1 MPRSLGSRLRHAW
14 DVFRNKD
21 PSQKDN
27 GPEYSDHPD
36 RRVFHFG
43 NERSIIASI
52 YNRISL
58 DVAALKFE
66 EVKVD
71 SNGNFVD
78 TVRSGLTECLTVE
91 ANIDQSGPDLIQD
104 ACMRM
109 FDDGKVAIVPTK
121 TDFDPQIS
129 SSYKIRNLRTA
140 EIIGWMPDAVRL
152 RIYNDVTGFHEECVL
167 PKNVVAIIVNPFYTV
182 MNETNS
188 TLQRL
193 IRKLNYLDAIDKQS
207 SSGKLDILV
216 QLPFAVKTA
225 KKKEMAES
233 RRKDI
238 EMQLE
243 GSKYGIA
250 YIDSTERVTQLNRPA
265 ENNLMSQ
272 IEYLTKML
280 YGQLGL
286 TEDVMNGVA
295 DEQTMLN
302 YYNRCVEPIAS
313 AIVQQILRT
322 FLTKTARTQG
332 HSIKYFRDPFKLVPV
347 EQIAEIADKMTRN
360 EILTSNEVRGIIGYK
375 PSDDPRADE
384 LRNKNLN
391 ADNDQLPKIPEKDP
405 EAIETE

>member
-1 MPRSLGSRLRHAW
+1 MPRSLGSKLRHAW

-21 PSQKDN
+21 PSRFKD
-27 GPEYSDHPD
+27 PEYSEHPD
-36 RRVFHFG
+36 RRMFHFG
-43 NERSIIASI
+43 NERSIIAAI
-52 YNRISL
+52 YNRIAL
-58 DVAALKFE
+58 DVSALRFE
-66 EVKVD
+66 EVMVD
-71 SNGNFVD
+71 QNGNFKD
-78 TVRSGLTECLTVE
+78 TVHSGLTDCLTVE

-109 FDDGKVAIVPTK
+109 FDEGKVAIVPTR
-121 TDFDPQIS
+121 TDFDPMIS
-129 SSYKIRNLRTA
+129 SSYKIRSLRTA

-152 RIYNDVTGFHEECVL
+152 RIYNEETGDHEEKVL
-167 PKNVVAIIVNPFYTV
+167 PKSVVAIIVNPFYTV
-182 MNETNS
+182 MNEPNS

-193 IRKLNYLDAIDKQS
+193 IQKLNYLDAIDKQS
-207 SSGKLDILV
+207 SSGKLDILI
-216 QLPFAVKTA
+216 QLPFSVKTP
-225 KKKEMAES
+225 KKKEIAER

-265 ENNLMSQ
+265 DNNLMNQ
-272 IEYLTKML
+272 IEYLTKTL
-280 YGQLGL
+280 YGQLGI
-286 TEDVMNGVA
+286 TESVMNGDA

-302 YYNRCVEPIAS
+302 YYNRSVEPIAS
-313 AIVQQILRT
+313 VIVQQLKRT
-322 FLTKTARTQG
+322 FLTKTSRTQG

-375 PSDDPRADE
+375 PSDDPRANE

-391 ADNDQLPKIPEKDP
+391 AESDQLPPIAKEDP
-405 EAIETE
+405 KAINEE

>member
-1 MPRSLGSRLRHAW
+1 MPRSLGSKLRHAW

-21 PSQKDN
+21 PSRFKD
-27 GPEYSDHPD
+27 PEYSEHPD
-36 RRVFHFG
+36 RRMFHFG
-43 NERSIIASI
+43 NERSIIAAI
-52 YNRISL
+52 YNRIAL
-58 DVAALKFE
+58 DVSALRFE
-66 EVKVD
+66 EVMVD
-71 SNGNFVD
+71 QNGNFKD
-78 TVRSGLTECLTVE
+78 TVHSGLTDCLTVE

-109 FDDGKVAIVPTK
+109 FDEGKVAIVPTR
-121 TDFDPQIS
+121 TDFDPMIS
-129 SSYKIRNLRTA
+129 SSYKIRSLRTA

-152 RIYNDVTGFHEECVL
+152 RIYNEETGDHEEKVL
-167 PKNVVAIIVNPFYTV
+167 PKRVVAIIVNPFYTV
-182 MNETNS
+182 MNEPNS

-193 IRKLNYLDAIDKQS
+193 IQKLNYLDAIDKQS
-207 SSGKLDILV
+207 SSGKLDILI
-216 QLPFAVKTA
+216 QLPFSVKTP
-225 KKKEMAES
+225 KKKEIAER

-265 ENNLMSQ
+265 DNNLMNQ
-272 IEYLTKML
+272 IEYLTKTL
-280 YGQLGL
+280 YGQLGI
-286 TEDVMNGVA
+286 TESVMNGDA

-302 YYNRCVEPIAS
+302 YYSRSVEPIAS
-313 AIVQQILRT
+313 AIVQQLRRT
-322 FLTKTARTQG
+322 FLTKTSRTQG

-375 PSDDPRADE
+375 PSDDPRANE

-391 ADNDQLPKIPEKDP
+391 AESDQLPPIAKEDP
-405 EAIETE
+405 KAINEE

>member
-1 MPRSLGSRLRHAW
+1 MPRSLGSKLRHAW

-21 PSQKDN
+21 PSRFKD
-27 GPEYSDHPD
+27 PEYSEHPD
-36 RRVFHFG
+36 RRMFHFG
-43 NERSIIASI
+43 NERSIIAAI
-52 YNRISL
+52 YNRIAL
-58 DVAALKFE
+58 DVSALRFE
-66 EVKVD
+66 EVMVD
-71 SNGNFVD
+71 QNGNFKD
-78 TVRSGLTECLTVE
+78 TVHSGLTDCLTVE

-109 FDDGKVAIVPTK
+109 FDEGKVAIVPTR
-121 TDFDPQIS
+121 TDFDPMIS
-129 SSYKIRNLRTA
+129 SSYKIRSLRTA

-152 RIYNDVTGFHEECVL
+152 RIYNEETGDHEEKVL
-167 PKNVVAIIVNPFYTV
+167 PKSVVAIIVNPFYTV
-182 MNETNS
+182 MNEPNS

-193 IRKLNYLDAIDKQS
+193 IQKLNYLDAIDKQS
-207 SSGKLDILV
+207 SSGKLDILI
-216 QLPFAVKTA
+216 QLPFSVKTP
-225 KKKEMAES
+225 KKKEIAER

-265 ENNLMSQ
+265 DNNLMNQ
-272 IEYLTKML
+272 IEYLTKTL
-280 YGQLGL
+280 YGQLGI
-286 TEDVMNGVA
+286 TESVMNGDA

-302 YYNRCVEPIAS
+302 YYNRSVEPIAS
-313 AIVQQILRT
+313 VIVQQLRRT
-322 FLTKTARTQG
+322 FLTKTSRTQG

-375 PSDDPRADE
+375 PSDDPRANE

-391 ADNDQLPKIPEKDP
+391 AESDQLPPIAKEDP
-405 EAIETE
+405 KAINEE